1 MRALVKYEH
10 GVGNM
15 EIRDVPVPVIA
26 DDEVLVKVKCVGVCG
41 TDLKVYDDQFVNFP
55 PVIVGH
61 EFGGEIVETGSAVTM
76 YRKGDRVVSEQ
87 HFGACGKCEYCLTG
101 KRQFCK
107 HKLSP
112 GYMTD
117 GAYADFIAVKENLLH
132 KIPDALT
139 YEEAALLEPMGIV
152 AQALFEKCTISPQDK
167 VVILGCGPIAIM
179 GLQIVRA
186 VGAQNVVMTCMD
198 VDEAVRRPLAL
209 SLGADDVI
217 NVQKRDAIKEITELY
232 GGGADVVIDLAGAPA
247 AINSGFKMLRK
258 DGKFCAIGLPH
269 GDIPIPWQSLVMG
282 AYTVYF
288 SFSSGYKT
296 WERCLSMI
304 AQGKIK
310 LDAYVKAVYPLEDWY
325 TAFED
330 ARHGKVLKAIIK
342 VSD

>member
-1 MRALVKYEH
+1 MRALVKYAH

-15 EIRDVPVPVIA
+15 EIRDVPIPVIS

-41 TDLKVYDDQFVNFP
+41 TDIKVYDDEFVNFP

-61 EFGGEIVETGSAVTM
+61 EFGGEIVETGSAVTG
-76 YRKGDRVVSEQ
+76 YKKGDRVVSEQ

-101 KRQFCK
+101 KRHFCPSK
-107 HKLSP
+107 RSP
-112 GYMTD
+112 GYISD

-132 KIPDALT
+132 RIPESLS
-139 YEEAALLEPMGIV
+139 YEEAALLEPMGI
-152 AQALFEKCTISPQDK
+152 AAHALFEKCRINPQDK

-179 GLQIVRA
+179 ALQIVKA
-186 VGAQNVVMTCMD
+186 IGAMSVIMTCMD

-209 SLGADDVI
+209 SLGADEVI
-217 NVQKRDAIKEITELY
+217 NVQRRDAIKEVHEIY
-232 GGGADVVIDLAGAPA
+232 GGGADVVVDLAGAPA

-258 DGKFCAIGLPH
+258 DGSFCAIGLPH

-282 AYTVYF
+282 AFNVYF

-296 WERCLSMI
+296 WERCLTMI

-310 LDAYVKAVYPLEDWY
+310 LDAYTKAVYPLEDWY
-325 TAFED
+325 TALED
-330 ARHGKVLKAIIK
+330 ARKGKVLKAIIR
-342 VSD
+342 VSE